1 MAAATLN
8 MKIVSA
14 TLTKNTGSSSL
25 TTAGTTTLT
34 LVIEAVASAAA
45 VPLNVASDAV
55 SATNSADAKGLLD
68 DLVTMTYDDTTG
80 VLTSIVPT

>member
-1 MAAATLN
+1 MAAATLA

-25 TTAGTTTLT
+25 TAAGVTTLT
-34 LVIEAVASAAA
+34 LVIEAVASAAS
-45 VPLNVASDAV
+45 VPLNVAADSP

>member
-1 MAAATLN
+1 MAAATLA

-14 TLTKNTGSSSL
+14 TLSKNAGASSL

-34 LVIEAVASAAA
+34 LVIEAVASAAS
-45 VPLNVASDAV
+45 VPLNVASDSP
-55 SATNSADAKGLLD
+55 SATNPADAKGLLD

>member
-1 MAAATLN
+1 MAAATLD

-14 TLTKNTGSSSL
+14 TLSKNTGASTL

-34 LVIEAVASAAA
+34 LVIEAVADAAS
-45 VPLNVASDAV
+45 VPLNVASD
-55 SATNSADAKGLLD
+55 SPSKTNPADAKGLID

>member
-1 MAAATLN
+1 MAAATLD

-14 TLTKNTGSSSL
+14 TLSKNTGANSL

-34 LVIEAVASAAA
+34 LVIEAVASASS
-45 VPLNVASDAV
+45 VPLNVASDFP
-55 SATNSADAKGLLD
+55 STTNSADAKGLLD